1 MSLFEYA
8 ESAVMGVLLTTIAVG
23 TVWVLV
29 LFWGALL
36 MMVGLI

>member
-1 MSLFEYA
+1 
-8 ESAVMGVLLTTIAVG
+8 VLLTTIAVG